1 MNERRS
7 WSAPIVAALL
17 LLLPA
22 VYVGSYY
29 CLVDTERGY
38 DPVMGCN
45 IGAQLSESLRYRVA
59 SRLCCRI
66 YWPIEQVDRKLR
78 PEAWEDPLV
87 KLITITIE
95 PEPWDTSK
103 NQVP

>member
-1 MNERRS
+1 MIEPRS

-22 VYVGSYY
+22 VYAGSYY
-29 CLVDTERGY
+29 CVVDTDRGG
-38 DPVMGCN
+38 PSWCN
-45 IGAQLSESLRYRVA
+45 LGPWSQTDLRYRVA
-59 SRLCCRI
+59 PEVCGRL

-78 PEAWEDPLV
+78 PEAWEDPLI
-87 KLITITIE
+87 KLITISIE

-103 NQVP
+103 SQVP